1 MIFRISSDEN
11 FRFDERLF
19 YLNHGNCERRR
30 MRYVLDKLYLPY
42 QTASQDIEIPSTRL
56 IDRRINRNHLVAR
69 SFYVANRLDFL
80 KHEGKVHFAETDFL
94 CSDYCYLELSKTQR
108 QCRIE

>member
-30 MRYVLDKLYLPY
+30 MRYVPDKLYLPH

-56 IDRRINRNHLVAR
+56 IDYRVNRNHLAAR
-69 SFYVANRLDFL
+69 SFYVANRLGFL
-80 KHEGKVHFAETDFL
+80 KHAMTVHSAETDFL
-94 CSDYCYLELSKTQR
+94 CSGYCYLELSKAR
-108 QCRIE
+108 D